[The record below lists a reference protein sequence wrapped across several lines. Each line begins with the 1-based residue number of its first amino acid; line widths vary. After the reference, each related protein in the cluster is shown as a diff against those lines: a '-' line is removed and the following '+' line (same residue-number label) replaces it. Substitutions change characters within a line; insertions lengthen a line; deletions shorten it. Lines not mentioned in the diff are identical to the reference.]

1 MSKVRGVVIA
11 VVLLTAVS
19 GCGSVS
25 AGSGGSAGSSGGSPR
40 RGAITVFA
48 AASLKVVFTEL
59 GEEFERE
66 NPGASVTFSFA
77 GSSDLVTQILAG
89 APADVFASADTS
101 NMSKVVDGGV
111 VAGQPVDFAT
121 NTLTIVVP
129 RDNPSRISS
138 FADLGRADVSVVI
151 CAPQVPCGSATQK
164 VENATGTPLNPM
176 SEESSVTD
184 VLNKVISGEADAGLV
199 YVTDAA
205 AAGDKVTAIAFPE
218 SSSAVNTCRIAALED
233 STQPD
238 SAAQFVDMV
247 TGPVGRHALAA
258 AGFGAT

>member
-1 MSKVRGVVIA
+1 MMSKVHRAVIA
-11 VVLLTAVS
+11 VVLVTAVS
-19 GCGSVS
+19 GCGS
-25 AGSGGSAGSSGGSPR
+25 GSAGSAASSDGSP
-40 RGAITVFA
+40 GGTAITVFA
-48 AASLKVVFTEL
+48 AASLRVVFTEL
-59 GEEFERE
+59 GGAYERE

-77 GSSDLVTQILAG
+77 GSSDLVAQILAG

-101 NMSKVVDGGV
+101 NMSKAVDGGV

-129 RDNPSRISS
+129 RDNPARITS
-138 FADLGRADVSVVI
+138 FADLGRDDVSVVI

-164 VENATGTPLNPM
+164 VENVAGTSLSPV

-199 YVTDAA
+199 YATDAA

-218 SSSAVNTCRIAALED
+218 SGSAVNTCRIAALEG

-238 SAAQFVDMV
+238 TAGRFVEMV
-247 TGPVGRHALAA
+247 TGPVGRSTMAA
-258 AGFGAT
+258 AGFGAA